1 MKPDKPI
8 INSLLDQDFYKFTMG
23 QVIFNSFPNTICRF
37 KFKNRTSSYNLS
49 KFIGA
54 LKEEI
59 EHLCSLTFTNAEIDF
74 LKNIRFFNMGY
85 IEFLRLLRLNK
96 DFINIKIIN
105 NDLSIETY
113 GPWLHTS
120 PFEMYILAI
129 IQELY
134 TRHECPDPRSTNHY
148 KLGNQYLKKKLTLIE
163 NTDIKF
169 ADFGTRRRF
178 NYEWHHNIIRELRES
193 RNKNFIGTSNAHFA
207 YEYNIKPIGT
217 MAHEYIMAGMGL
229 KESQLINCQKYM
241 LQKWVDTYRGDL
253 GIALSDTVGFD
264 AFLRDFDKYFSKL
277 YDGCRHDS
285 GDPSIWCNKL
295 INHYKKM
302 NIDPKTKYAIFSDGL
317 NFETMLG
324 LYESFHERINIS
336 FGIGTNLTNDVG
348 IKPLQLVMKMIEC
361 NGKPVAKVSDSKGK
375 GMCEDPAFLR
385 YLKKVFQIKE

>member
-37 KFKNRTSSYNLS
+37 KFKNRTSAYNLK
-49 KFIGA
+49 KFTDA

-59 EHLCSLTFTNAEIDF
+59 DHLSTLTFTNYEINY
-74 LKNIRFFNMGY
+74 LKDIPFFNMGY

-96 DFINIKIIN
+96 DFINIEIIN
-105 NDLSIETY
+105 GDLSVETY

-120 PFEMYILAI
+120 PFEIYVLAI

-134 TRHECPDPRSTNHY
+134 TRYEIPNIDAINHHY
-148 KLGNQYLKKKLTLIE
+148 EYGYEHLDNKINLIE
-163 NTDIKF
+163 NTNVKF

-178 NYEWHHNIIRELRES
+178 SYEWHNNVIKRLLH
-193 RNKNFIGTSNAHFA
+193 NKNFIGTSNVHFA
-207 YEYNIKPIGT
+207 HKYGLKPIGT

-229 KESQLINCQKYM
+229 KDCQLVNCQKYM

-264 AFLRDFDKYFSKL
+264 AFLRDFDTYFAKL

-285 GDPSIWCNKL
+285 GNPFAWCIKL
-295 INHYKKM
+295 ISHYEEM
-302 NIDPKTKYAIFSDGL
+302 SINPMTKTAVFSDGL
-317 NFETMLG
+317 DFQTMLE
-324 LYESFHERINIS
+324 LYRSFGNRINVS

-348 IKPLQLVMKMIEC
+348 IAPLQLVMKMTEC
-361 NGKPVAKVSDSKGK
+361 NNKPVAKISDSKGK
-375 GMCEDPAFLR
+375 GMCEDLEYLS
-385 YLKKVFQIKE
+385 YLKKVFQIKD

>member
-37 KFKNRTSSYNLS
+37 KFKNRTKDYSLT
-49 KFIGA
+49 KFLGA
-54 LKEEI
+54 IKEEI
-59 EHLCSLTFTNAEIDF
+59 EHLCTLTFTNDEIDY
-74 LKNIRFFNMGY
+74 LKNIPFFNMGY
-85 IEFLRLLRLNK
+85 IEFLRLLRLNR
-96 DFINIKIIN
+96 DFINIEIIDN
-105 NDLSIETY
+105 ELVIQTY

-120 PFEMYILAI
+120 PFEIYVLSI

-134 TRHECPDPRSTNHY
+134 TRYTIPDPKNSNHY
-148 KLGNQYLKKKLTLIE
+148 KLAYQRLDEKLTLIE

-178 NYEWHHNIIRELRES
+178 NYYVHSNIIQELTYRK
-193 RNKNFIGTSNAHFA
+193 NKNFIGTSNVHFA
-207 YEYNIKPIGT
+207 YKYGIKPIGT

-229 KESQLINCQKYM
+229 KDCQLVNCQKYM

-264 AFLRDFDKYFSKL
+264 AFLRDFDKYFAKL

-295 INHYKKM
+295 ISHYEKM
-302 NIDPKTKYAIFSDGL
+302 GINPNTKSAVFSDGL
-317 NFETMLG
+317 DFQTMLM
-324 LYESFHERINIS
+324 LQESFGNRINVS

-348 IKPLQLVMKMIEC
+348 IPPLQLVMKMTEC

-375 GMCEDPAFLR
+375 GMCEDPAYLS
-385 YLKKVFQIKE
+385 YLKKVFQIKD